1 MNRLP
6 SPEGL
11 VRTKL
16 IFSSSSFC
24 GGRRRFWSASTLLWL
39 GLSGLL
45 LSACGD
51 PHAELQE
58 WMDQQRRE
66 ARPRVSPLVPPRR
79 FDPQPYIGQQ
89 ATEPFSAQKLQV
101 ALARE
106 TRQPNS
112 LLAAE
117 MKRRREPLEAYPL
130 DALMMVGSVAKGGSQ
145 TGLLRADNLLYQVKV
160 GEYVGQNYGRI
171 TRITETEIVLREIV
185 QDTVGE
191 WIERTSTLT
200 LQERP
205 QEKGR

>member
-1 MNRLP
+1 MNRFQP
-6 SPEGL
+6 HPI
-11 VRTKL
+11 RTRSL
-16 IFSSSSFC
+16 MRTAF
-24 GGRRRFWSASTLLWL
+24 GRGRRPVATLALL
-39 GLSGLL
+39 GLCGLM

-79 FDPQPYIGQQ
+79 FDPQPYVGQQ
-89 ATEPFSAQKLQV
+89 VTEPFSVQKLQV

-130 DALMMVGSVAKGGSQ
+130 DALMMVGSVAKAGSQ

-171 TRITETEIVLREIV
+171 IRITETEIVLREIV